1 MNQITFEVD
10 GKFFRMSGTVAG
22 FEQRFFDAFCL
33 IVWCKRRGI
42 EKNQSFFQENAAYL
56 TAFLQSFFT

>member
-1 MNQITFEVD
+1 
-10 GKFFRMSGTVAG
+10 MSGTVAG

-33 IVWCKRRGI
+33 IVWCKRMGI
-42 EKNQSFFQENAAYL
+42 EKKQSFFQENAAYL